1 MTFGTL
7 IYFFILL
14 TGLLISVVCLQY
26 GTVAVMGAL
35 IIVPVFMLAFL
46 IVMRYHTTV
55 EVECKNP
62 LAEKDSM
69 EKPARA
75 TIALSVENNGRFLPI
90 SKGDRKSVV

>member
-46 IVMRYHTTV
+46 IVMRYHTTGSRV
-55 EVECKNP
+55 QKSPGRKGFNGKTG
-62 LAEKDSM
+62 AGDD
-69 EKPARA
+69 R
-75 TIALSVENNGRFLPI
+75 SVGG
-90 SKGDRKSVV
+90 K

>member
-55 EVECKNP
+55 E
-62 LAEKDSM
+62 EK
-69 EKPARA
+69 
-75 TIALSVENNGRFLPI
+75 
-90 SKGDRKSVV
+90 